1 MYFLAPLTGTKDGS
15 RFDDNFI
22 PGDTSDLE
30 ALEREANV
38 QNGNTN
44 EDTHDENVSE
54 MRGS

>member
-1 MYFLAPLTGTKDGS
+1 ME
-15 RFDDNFI
+15 FDDNFI

-44 EDTHDENVSE
+44 EDTYDENVSE
-54 MRGS
+54 MRDS